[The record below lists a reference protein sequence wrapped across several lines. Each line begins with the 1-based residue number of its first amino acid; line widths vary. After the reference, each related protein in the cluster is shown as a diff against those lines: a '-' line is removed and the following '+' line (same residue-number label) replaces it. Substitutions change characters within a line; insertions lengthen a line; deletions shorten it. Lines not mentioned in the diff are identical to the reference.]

1 MGEKANDRNTCH
13 TMSIIITSKE
23 QNTHDDTLLLTLLEA
38 FQQQKKSI
46 SSLYSTSLPQKRKW
60 DLFSLLKEASLLFQV
75 VLGIACCWSFG
86 LFKPL
91 WNHTHKI
98 LYSTL
103 ERSCLLLHHSNFL
116 LGLPLL
122 TDPYCSRSFV
132 LYSNYSDVLVRLL
145 FMMQQF
151 LETLILKNGFD
162 ELNFSLHHPWE

>member
-1 MGEKANDRNTCH
+1 MNGWKSERPKH
-13 TMSIIITSKE
+13 MP
-23 QNTHDDTLLLTLLEA
+23 
-38 FQQQKKSI
+38 QQQLLKSKIHMMTPYCWRCWRLFNSKKKSI

-60 DLFSLLKEASLLFQV
+60 DLFSLLKEASLLFQA
-75 VLGIACCWSFG
+75 VLVIACCWSFG